1 MDVIHINKILINK
14 KGTLKLPF
22 SWQNVETPS
31 AVHNLGSTTPNKL
44 LNYKDV
50 VNNIDVNYLKTFETG
65 LRVWSCKESPFVNR
79 DHGYILDEPEWP
91 LLGKSWKILEFEV
104 QSWEIWNTRFFC

>member
-79 DHGYILDEPEWP
+79 DHVYIIAES
-91 LLGKSWKILEFEV
+91 G
-104 QSWEIWNTRFFC
+104 